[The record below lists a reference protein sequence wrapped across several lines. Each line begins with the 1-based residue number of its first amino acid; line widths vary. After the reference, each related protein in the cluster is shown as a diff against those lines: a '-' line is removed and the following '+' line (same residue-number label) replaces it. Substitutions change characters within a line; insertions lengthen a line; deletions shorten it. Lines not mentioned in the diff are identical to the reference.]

1 MGGKTIAEAKNNL
14 SYEEFMFW
22 SAYRNFR
29 GSLFIGRR
37 IEQGFGNLSATYL
50 ASKGAKDIKAIS
62 FMPHEDQPE
71 DEILT
76 VDEMMQ
82 KGIG

>member
-1 MGGKTIAEAKNNL
+1 
-14 SYEEFMFW
+14 MFW

-50 ASKGAKDIKAIS
+50 ASKGAKDIKAVS

-82 KGIG
+82 AYGGE

>member
-1 MGGKTIAEAKNNL
+1 M
-14 SYEEFMFW
+14 
-22 SAYRNFR
+22 
-29 GSLFIGRR
+29 
-37 IEQGFGNLSATYL
+37 SATYL

-82 KGIG
+82 KGI